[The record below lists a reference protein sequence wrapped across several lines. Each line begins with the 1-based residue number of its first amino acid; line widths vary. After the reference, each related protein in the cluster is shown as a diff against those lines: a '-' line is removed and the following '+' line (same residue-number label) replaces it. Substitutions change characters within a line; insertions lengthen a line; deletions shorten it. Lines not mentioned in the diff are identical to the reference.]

1 MASVFEEHA
10 EAFRC
15 YSPYIN
21 GYDKIVATFNELMDE
36 NSRFEDFTSKVR
48 EETNTDLMSL
58 LILPVQ
64 R

>member
-48 EETNTDLMSL
+48 EGPIR
-58 LILPVQ
+58 ILC
-64 R
+64 RC